1 MGHGILNQDKIQGK
15 VKLKEQLEQHQEWIT
30 LIDNAM
36 AGKKVEEVIDND
48 ILADANKIVNTS
60 KDE

>member
-1 MGHGILNQDKIQGK
+1 MLDEHP
-15 VKLKEQLEQHQEWIT
+15 EWIE

-36 AGKKVEEVIDND
+36 NGKKVEEVIDEE
-48 ILADANKIVNTS
+48 ILAEANKLVNTS